1 MTLGSFGYVYK
12 IKRKS
17 DGKILCWKELDY
29 GCMQEREKQQLVS
42 EVNALNRLNHLNIV
56 KYYDKIIL
64 KEQNKLLIVME
75 YCENGDMA

>member
-1 MTLGSFGYVYK
+1 MVGSFGYVFK
-12 IKRKS
+12 IKRRV

-29 GCMQEREKQQLVS
+29 GRMQEREKQQLVS

-64 KEQNKLLIVME
+64 KE
-75 YCENGDMA
+75 